1 MKRKKVRKRR
11 KQLESRKERRRRK
24 WNERKK
30 KINVITEKKG
40 KGKKWGIAS
49 LRRMKQQRTYMQEC
63 KHPTYDT
70 SEESDTDAVCPKSG
84 LIQIMGLE
92 SNVIFGMT

>member
-30 KINVITEKKG
+30 KKCGITERKL

-49 LRRMKQQRTYMQEC
+49 LRKDETAEDLYAGMQT
-63 KHPTYDT
+63 PYDT
-70 SEESDTDAVCPKSG
+70 SEESDTDAVCPKRG
-84 LIQIMGLE
+84 LTQIMGLE
-92 SNVIFGMT
+92 SNILFGTT